1 MGAAAE
7 EEGEAEEEAEEEV
20 AGGAGAV
27 GCEAVPTRRGEAV
40 GRLLARGGGMK
51 SVSSQLQV

>member
-7 EEGEAEEEAEEEV
+7 EEGEAEEEAEEV

-40 GRLLARGGGMK
+40 GRLLARGGGVK